1 MDATAF
7 LLLASACAPSI
18 DPGTARALVHVESAF
33 NPHAIAVVGATL
45 ARQPRSASEA
55 IATSRK
61 LQADGANFSVGL
73 AQINVH
79 NFRRLGLT
87 LPTAFD
93 PCANLAAMQA
103 LLLDCFQRA
112 SAAGVAPQRAL
123 RQALSCYYSGNFTTG
138 FEHGY
143 TRRVVRAAIRAA
155 VPAPSPLQFAKEAS

>member
-7 LLLASACAPSI
+7 LLLASACAPAV
-18 DPGTARALVHVESAF
+18 DPTTARALVHVESAF
-33 NPHAIAVVGATL
+33 NPHAIGIVSATL
-45 ARQPRSASEA
+45 ARQPQSAGEA
-55 IATSRK
+55 IATGRK
-61 LQADGANFSVGL
+61 LQADGAKFSVGL

-79 NFRRLGLT
+79 NFERLGLT
-87 LPTAFD
+87 VATAFE

-103 LLLDCFQRA
+103 VLLDCYRRA
-112 SAAGVAPQRAL
+112 SATGAAPQRAL

-143 TRRVVRAAIRAA
+143 TRRVVRAGIRAA